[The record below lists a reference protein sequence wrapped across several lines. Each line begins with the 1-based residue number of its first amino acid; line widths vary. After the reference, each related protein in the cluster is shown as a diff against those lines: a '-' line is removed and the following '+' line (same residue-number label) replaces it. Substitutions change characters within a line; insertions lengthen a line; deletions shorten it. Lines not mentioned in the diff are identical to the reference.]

1 MSQEPATGLAR
12 PLSRRAILGAAA
24 ALAAPGVA
32 SAQGDWPSKPIRIV
46 VPFAPGG
53 TTDISAR
60 LLAAHLGAR
69 LGGTVVVEN
78 KAGATTTI
86 GAAEVARAAPDGHTF
101 LMAPPPFVIVQF
113 AFPNLPYDPEK
124 DFRPVAM
131 VLRSPFILAV
141 RADLP
146 VTSVAE
152 LVALAKSRPGALTYG
167 SPGPGSLPH
176 VATELFRLRTG
187 IDILHVPYRGG
198 GPALLDLA
206 GGRLDLYFSTPPE
219 TAPHVQS
226 GRVRVLA
233 VATPQPSPLA
243 PGLPTI
249 ASTVPGVH
257 VEYWSG
263 LMAPVA
269 TPDAIVARVNRETQA
284 VLAMPEVAARLA
296 ALGSAPA
303 PGSVE
308 DFARLLAAERAQF
321 REAVAAA
328 GIRVQ

>member
-1 MSQEPATGLAR
+1 MSQEPGKGLAR
-12 PLSRRAILGAAA
+12 PLSRRSMLGGVAAI
-24 ALAAPGVA
+24 AAPGVA
-32 SAQGDWPSKPIRIV
+32 RAQDGWPNKPIRIV

-60 LLAAHLGAR
+60 LIATHLGPR

-101 LMAPPPFVIVQF
+101 LMAPPPFVIVQYAF
-113 AFPNLPYDPEK
+113 ANLPYDPEK

-131 VLRSPFILAV
+131 VLTSPFILVV
-141 RADLP
+141 RGDLP
-146 VTSVAE
+146 VNSVAE
-152 LVALAKSRPGALTYG
+152 LVALAKARPGALTYG

-219 TAPHVQS
+219 SVPHVQS
-226 GRVRVLA
+226 GRIRALA
-233 VATPQPSPLA
+233 VATLEPNPLA

-249 ASTVPGVH
+249 ASTVPGVR

-263 LMAPVA
+263 LMAPAA
-269 TPDAIVARVNRETQA
+269 TPDAIVNRVNRETQA
-284 VLAMPEVAARLA
+284 ILAMPEVRERLT

-303 PGSVE
+303 PGSPE
-308 DFARLLAAERAQF
+308 DFARMLTAERAQF
-321 REAVAAA
+321 REAVTAA